1 MKKVLIVIIIGIA
14 IAGVMKYAPDAPH
27 QAVAQAQQ
35 FLNDLPAVA
44 SSSVPYSREI
54 RTKLDGLRDTVGAT
68 LEEAWLYIVKIGF
81 PTPN

>member
-1 MKKVLIVIIIGIA
+1 MKKVLVVIIIGIG
-14 IAGVMKYAPDAPH
+14 IAGVMKYAPNVPH

-35 FLNDLPAVA
+35 FLNELPAVA

-54 RTKLDGLRDTVGAT
+54 RNKFYDLWDKAGTT

-81 PTPN
+81 PTR